1 MGFSVGFFFAAMNS
15 VGYRELILAQFPGR
29 VLLYPDEIAGLLG
42 KTADAMAR
50 LIERGN
56 LPFAVKKLAG
66 RRCVGLLDLVAWLES
81 GAELVASE
89 VPPDP
94 IPEPKRPRT
103 RRKTPPPKTA
113 ATAAAVEIKA
123 KKVYAPVAGGGQYS
137 LAKKL
142 AEMRALGWARVEDSG
157 TDAIALVAEALKCE
171 LMKSL
176 PVSRGPEGDVEYW
189 DFYDEGVC
197 LTPIRKVYRLIH
209 RSALI
214 AVAQDIQANVA
225 IQGAFEPIS
234 VVRAVYDGA
243 VVYEAARFGET
254 WFTFLQPTE
263 LEGAAQ

>member
-1 MGFSVGFFFAAMNS
+1 MGFPVGFFFAAMNS

-66 RRCVGLLDLVAWLES
+66 RRCVALLDLVAWLES
-81 GAELVASE
+81 SAELAASE
-89 VPPDP
+89 VAPDP
-94 IPEPKRPRT
+94 IPKPKSPRA
-103 RRKTPPPKTA
+103 RSKRQPPKSA

-123 KKVYAPVAGGGQYS
+123 KMVYAPVAGGGQYS

-142 AEMRALGWARVEDSG
+142 AEMRALGWGRVEDSG
-157 TDAIALVAEALKCE
+157 TDAIGLVAEALKCD

-176 PVSRGPEGDVEYW
+176 PVSRGPEGNVEFW
-189 DFYDEGVC
+189 DFYDEGMC
-197 LTPIRKVYRLIH
+197 LTPIRTVYRLIH
-209 RSALI
+209 RSAVI

-225 IQGAFEPIS
+225 IHCASEPVS
-234 VVRAVYDGA
+234 VVRAVYDG
-243 VVYEAARFGET
+243 VIVYEAARFGEM
-254 WFTFLQPTE
+254 WFTFQQPTE
-263 LEGAAQ
+263 LGSATW